1 MSNQINAITVL
12 VKVNLF
18 NWAHLTGF
26 LLQLAYSVKFFFFS
40 YSTLLQ
46 RNPGFNAKIHY
57 RLRNVLHQTD
67 PIHYIVF
74 LFKSIII
81 VDGVWVFC
89 LMKLPDVSSEIT
101 ANGRTVFIH
110 IEKCRSWKIIRK
122 RLVIY
127 LIKKKKRKEGRKKKI
142 KKI

>member
-1 MSNQINAITVL
+1 MLISISLVSNQIKTITVL

-26 LLQLAYSVKFFFFS
+26 LLQLAYSVKLSFIFS
-40 YSTLLQ
+40 STLLQ
-46 RNPGFNAKIHY
+46 RNPHSHAENTLSPRNAPY
-57 RLRNVLHQTD
+57 QTN

-74 LFKSIII
+74 LFKRIII

-89 LMKLPDVSSEIT
+89 LMKLPDVPLEIT
-101 ANGRTVFIH
+101 ANGKTYRKV
-110 IEKCRSWKIIRK
+110 WKLK
-122 RLVIY
+122 NYKKMFGRLFN
-127 LIKKKKRKEGRKKKI
+127 KRKKEKRKKI

>member
-1 MSNQINAITVL
+1 MSNQIKTITVL
-12 VKVNLF
+12 VKVNLL

-26 LLQLAYSVKFFFFS
+26 LLQLAYSVELSFIFS
-40 YSTLLQ
+40 STLLQ
-46 RNPGFNAKIHY
+46 RNPYSNAKKHY
-57 RLRNVLHQTD
+57 RYATAPYPTK

-101 ANGRTVFIH
+101 ANGT
-110 IEKCRSWKIIRK
+110 
-122 RLVIY
+122 Y
-127 LIKKKKRKEGRKKKI
+127 LYI
-142 KKI
+142 